1 MQQCYT
7 VREADTWSRSLNSR
21 NNPPHDSRP
30 KRTLRR
36 HATKP
41 QAAEYGPADMRN
53 WYRDL
58 DLLPSAAEHIVPADM
73 SLDETVHRIMTDA
86 GLSTGAIPHPPRD

>member
-1 MQQCYT
+1 
-7 VREADTWSRSLNSR
+7 
-21 NNPPHDSRP
+21 
-30 KRTLRR
+30 
-36 HATKP
+36 
-41 QAAEYGPADMRN
+41 MRN